1 MRDFKQFDNIQ
12 RPNRTIM
19 RNALF
24 LSLCLF
30 SASILNAQTNS
41 ENSVVGAMGNSGSAY
56 IGGVLA
62 LGINPSRLLSYEY
75 HEQKAAV
82 TIFPTGFMLKNNSI
96 TINLYNT
103 LFGKE
108 TRGVSGDKTEWND
121 DDKLKLLNAIDDKF
135 EINGRASVM
144 LFGASYFHNDKVGA
158 FGLHIVDHIGGRG
171 IVNREF
177 LEYALYGNERFLGRD
192 LGGRYTTSH
201 AYWYREYALSY
212 AREFATSFRSRSLR
226 PVESIKFGAS
236 LKWIAAHAYT
246 ELDDESR
253 IYHSP
258 TGDSLAATVRYTITS
273 AARGRLQDN
282 NSTEGFS
289 LFPQSVGNGL
299 GMDLGMSFNYRET
312 MTFAISLNNLGFVSF
327 GDNALLKT
335 ADTTIV
341 FTGLNDPISGEAN
354 KNQLDSIADGVRA
367 QNRTAENFARA
378 LPTHLR
384 VGFAMILDD
393 RLNFPAAFTVDY
405 VQGFNN
411 NFGNTG
417 IPILGFGGEIRPIRE
432 MPIRTG
438 IQLGG
443 RQGFA
448 WAFGLGYDQKNLAID
463 LNIGNI
469 FSPLAPGA
477 VKNLTF
483 GLAIRGRFL
492 TVDSN

>member
-1 MRDFKQFDNIQ
+1 
-12 RPNRTIM
+12 
-19 RNALF
+19 
-24 LSLCLF
+24 
-30 SASILNAQTNS
+30 
-41 ENSVVGAMGNSGSAY
+41 MGNSGSAY

-62 LGINPSRLLSYEY
+62 LGINPSRLLAYEY
-75 HEQKAAV
+75 HEQKASV
-82 TIFPTGFMLKNNSI
+82 TIFPLGFMLKNNSI
-96 TINLYNT
+96 NIDLYNT

-108 TRGVSGDKTEWND
+108 TRGVAGDKTEWTD
-121 DDKLKLLNAIDDKF
+121 DDKRKLLNAIDDEF

-158 FGLHIVDHIGGRG
+158 FGFHIIDHFGGRG
-171 IVNREF
+171 ILNREF

-192 LGGRYTTSH
+192 LGGRNTTSN

-212 AREFATSFRSRSLR
+212 AREFSTSFRARNLR
-226 PVESIKFGAS
+226 PIERIKVGAS
-236 LKWIAAHAYT
+236 LKWIAAHAYA

-253 IYHSP
+253 IFHSP
-258 TGDSLAATVRYTITS
+258 TGDSLTATILYTATS

-282 NSTEGFS
+282 NSTESFS
-289 LFPQSVGNGL
+289 LFPESVGNGVGL
-299 GMDLGMSFNYRET
+299 DLGMSFNYRET

-335 ADTTIV
+335 ADTTII
-341 FTGLNDPISGEAN
+341 FTGLNDPISGSSN
-354 KNQLDSIADGVRA
+354 QNQLDSISNAVKT
-367 QNRTAENFARA
+367 QERTAKGFTRA

-384 VGFAMILDD
+384 LGFVYILDE
-393 RLNFPAAFTVDY
+393 RFNFPAALTVDY

-417 IPILGFGGEIRPIRE
+417 VPILGVGGEIRPVRE

-448 WAFGLGYDQKNLAID
+448 WALGLGYDQKNLAID
-463 LNIGNI
+463 FNIGNI
-469 FSPLAPGA
+469 FWPLVPSR

-492 TVDSN
+492 NVEK

>member
-1 MRDFKQFDNIQ
+1 
-12 RPNRTIM
+12 M
-19 RNALF
+19 RNALLF
-24 LSLCLF
+24 SLCCL
-30 SASILNAQTNS
+30 SAFTLNAQTNS
-41 ENSVVGAMGNSGSAY
+41 ENSVISSMGNSGSAY
-56 IGGVLA
+56 IAGVLA
-62 LGINPSRLLSYEY
+62 LGVNPSRLLSYEY
-75 HEQKAAV
+75 YEQKAAV
-82 TIFPTGFMLKNNSI
+82 TIFPAGFMLKNNSLN
-96 TINLYNT
+96 INLYNS

-121 DDKLKLLNAIDDKF
+121 DDKRKLLNAIDDEF

-144 LFGASYFHNDKVGA
+144 LLGASYFHNDKVGA
-158 FGLHIVDHIGGRG
+158 FGFHITDHFGGRG
-171 IVNREF
+171 FLNREF

-192 LGGRYTTSH
+192 LGGRYTTSN

-212 AREFATSFRSRSLR
+212 AREFATSFRSRNLR
-226 PVESIKFGAS
+226 PIESIKVGVS
-236 LKWIAAHAYT
+236 LKWIAAHAYA
-246 ELDDESR
+246 ELNDESR
-253 IYHSP
+253 IFHSP
-258 TGDSLAATVRYTITS
+258 TGDSLAATVRYTTTS
-273 AARGRLQDN
+273 AARGRLQDG
-282 NSTEGFS
+282 NSTESFS

-299 GMDLGMSFNYRET
+299 GVDLGMSFNYRET
-312 MTFAISLNNLGFVSF
+312 MTFAVSLNNLGFVSF
-327 GDNALLKT
+327 GDNTLIKT
-335 ADTTIV
+335 ADTTII
-341 FTGLNDPISGEAN
+341 FNGLNDPISGQSN
-354 KNQLDSIADGVRA
+354 QNQLDSIADGVRA
-367 QNRTAENFARA
+367 QTRTADGFSRA

-384 VGFAMILDD
+384 IGFVMILDD
-393 RLNFPAAFTVDY
+393 RLNFPAALTVDY

-417 IPILGFGGEIRPIRE
+417 VPILGVGGEIRPIRE

-469 FSPLAPGA
+469 FSPLAPSA

-492 TVDSN
+492 NVDSN

>member
-1 MRDFKQFDNIQ
+1 
-12 RPNRTIM
+12 M
-19 RNALF
+19 RNALL
-24 LSLCLF
+24 LSLCF
-30 SASILNAQTNS
+30 ISASFLNAQTNS
-41 ENSVVGAMGNSGSAY
+41 ENSVISAMGNSGSAY
-56 IGGVLA
+56 IGGVLS
-62 LGINPSRLLSYEY
+62 LGVNPSRLLAYEY
-75 HEQKAAV
+75 YEQKAAV
-82 TIFPTGFMLKNNSI
+82 TIFPAGFMLKNNSL
-96 TINLYNT
+96 TVNLYNT

-108 TRGVSGDKTEWND
+108 TRGVSGDKTEWTD
-121 DDKLKLLNAIDDKF
+121 DDKRKLLDAVGDEF

-158 FGLHIVDHIGGRG
+158 FGFHIADHFGGRG
-171 IVNREF
+171 ILNREF
-177 LEYALYGNERFLGRD
+177 LEYALYGNERFLGRN
-192 LGGRYTTSH
+192 LGGRNTTSN

-212 AREFATSFRSRSLR
+212 AREFATSFRSRTLR
-226 PVESIKFGAS
+226 PIESIKFGAS
-236 LKWIAAHAYT
+236 LKWIAAHAYS
-246 ELDDESR
+246 ELNDEST

-258 TGDSLAATVRYTITS
+258 TGDSLAATVRYTTTS
-273 AARGRLQDN
+273 AARGRLQDP
-282 NSTEGFS
+282 NSTESFS
-289 LFPQSVGNGL
+289 LFPESVGNGL
-299 GMDLGMSFNYRET
+299 GLDLGMSFNYRTT
-312 MTFAISLNNLGFVSF
+312 MTFAVSLNNLGFVSF
-327 GDNALLKT
+327 GDNTLLKT
-335 ADTTIV
+335 ADTTII

-367 QNRTAENFARA
+367 QTRTTDGFTRA

-384 VGFAMILDD
+384 FGFVWILDD
-393 RLNFPAAFTVDY
+393 KWNFPAALTVDY

-417 IPILGFGGEIRPIRE
+417 IPILGVGGELRPIRE

-469 FSPLAPGA
+469 FFPFAPSA

-492 TVDSN
+492 NVDSN

>member
-1 MRDFKQFDNIQ
+1 
-12 RPNRTIM
+12 M

-24 LSLCLF
+24 LVLLLF
-30 SASILNAQTNS
+30 SASLLNAQTNS
-41 ENSVVGAMGNSGSAY
+41 ENSVIGSMGNSGSAY

-75 HEQKAAV
+75 YEQKAAV
-82 TIFPTGFMLKNNSI
+82 TIFPAGFMLKNNSLD
-96 TINLYNT
+96 INLYNA

-108 TRGVSGDKTEWND
+108 TRGVSGDKTQWSD
-121 DDKLKLLNAIDDKF
+121 DDKRKLLDAVGDEF

-144 LFGASYFHNDKVGA
+144 LFGASYFHNDNVGA
-158 FGLHIVDHIGGRG
+158 FGFHITDHVGGRG
-171 IVNREF
+171 ILNREF
-177 LEYALYGNERFLGRD
+177 LEYALYGNERFLGRN
-192 LGGRYTTSH
+192 LGGRNTTSN

-212 AREFATSFRSRSLR
+212 AREFATSFRARSLR
-226 PVESIKFGAS
+226 PIESIKVGAS
-236 LKWIAAHAYT
+236 LKWIAAHAYS
-246 ELDDESR
+246 ELNDEST

-258 TGDSLAATVRYTITS
+258 TGDSLAATVRYTTTS
-273 AARGRLQDN
+273 AARGRLQDP
-282 NSTEGFS
+282 NSTESFS
-289 LFPQSVGNGL
+289 LFPESVGNGL
-299 GMDLGMSFNYRET
+299 GVDLGISFNYRET
-312 MTFAISLNNLGFVSF
+312 MTFAVSLNSLGFVSF
-327 GDNALLKT
+327 GDNTLLKT
-335 ADTTIV
+335 ADTTII
-341 FTGLNDPISGEAN
+341 FTGLNDPISGEKN
-354 KNQLDSIADGVRA
+354 QNQLDSISDGVRA
-367 QNRTAENFARA
+367 QTRTTDGFTRA

-384 VGFAMILDD
+384 FGFVWILDD
-393 RLNFPAAFTVDY
+393 KWNFPAALTVDY

-417 IPILGFGGEIRPIRE
+417 IPILGIGGEIRPIRE

-469 FSPLAPGA
+469 FSPLAPNA

-492 TVDSN
+492 NVDSN

>member
-1 MRDFKQFDNIQ
+1 
-12 RPNRTIM
+12 
-19 RNALF
+19 
-24 LSLCLF
+24 
-30 SASILNAQTNS
+30 
-41 ENSVVGAMGNSGSAY
+41 MGNSGSAY

-62 LGINPSRLLSYEY
+62 LGINPSRLLAYEY
-75 HEQKAAV
+75 HEQKASV
-82 TIFPTGFMLKNNSI
+82 TIFPLGFMLKNNSI
-96 TINLYNT
+96 NIDLYNT

-108 TRGVSGDKTEWND
+108 TRGVAGDKTEWTD
-121 DDKLKLLNAIDDKF
+121 DDKRKLLNAIDDEF

-158 FGLHIVDHIGGRG
+158 FGFHIIDHFGGRG
-171 IVNREF
+171 ILNREF

-192 LGGRYTTSH
+192 LGGRNTTSN

-212 AREFATSFRSRSLR
+212 AREFSTSFRARNLR
-226 PVESIKFGAS
+226 PIERIKVGAS
-236 LKWIAAHAYT
+236 LKWIAAHAYA

-253 IYHSP
+253 IFHSP
-258 TGDSLAATVRYTITS
+258 TGDSLTATILYTATS

-282 NSTEGFS
+282 NSTESFS
-289 LFPQSVGNGL
+289 LFPESVGNGVGL
-299 GMDLGMSFNYRET
+299 DLGMSFNYRET

-335 ADTTIV
+335 ADTTII
-341 FTGLNDPISGEAN
+341 FTGLNDPISGSSN
-354 KNQLDSIADGVRA
+354 QNQLDSISNAVKT
-367 QNRTAENFARA
+367 QERTAKGFTRA

-384 VGFAMILDD
+384 LGFVYILDE
-393 RLNFPAAFTVDY
+393 RFNFPAALTVDY

-417 IPILGFGGEIRPIRE
+417 VPILGVGGEIRPVRE
-432 MPIRTG
+432 MPIRTS

-448 WAFGLGYDQKNLAID
+448 WALGLGYDQKNLAID
-463 LNIGNI
+463 FNIGNI
-469 FSPLAPGA
+469 FWPLVPSR

-492 TVDSN
+492 NVEK